1 MNFYAFVI
9 TIIKTLQ
16 DINFRV
22 SEVWKSVVK
31 GKGNGADVPVLA
43 MKAHMTS
50 EGTAPLIFN
59 PKTRWM

>member
-50 EGTAPLIFN
+50 EGRAPLIFN